1 MEDLVLILLDDFVR
15 DMLNLSRTTEKK
27 DDLLELVD
35 SATLPFV
42 LIGRIFEPFVDEFSR
57 KNCRS

>member
-1 MEDLVLILLDDFVR
+1 MILLDDFVR
-15 DMLNLSRTTEKK
+15 DMLNLSRTAEKK

-42 LIGRIFEPFVDEFSR
+42 LTGRILEPFVDDFSR
-57 KNCRS
+57 